1 MVLALTVLK
10 LFNFLAGGRGSK
22 GAPPPR
28 RSEWGYDWGKE
39 KLYNWNSLARI
50 AVEWLQMPEQHSKLT
65 NEIKVRNSAV
75 FFSFRQLI
83 WRNNNNNIKNR
94 GLGPPVDQ
102 RPWNFIPAF
111 RTQIGLPSLPFCLIW
126 QWHLTTFFG
135 KISVRRSKYCLEL
148 SINSGRIKISRWPF
162 HSCSFFEAFLTN

>member
-1 MVLALTVLK
+1 
-10 LFNFLAGGRGSK
+10 
-22 GAPPPR
+22 
-28 RSEWGYDWGKE
+28 
-39 KLYNWNSLARI
+39 
-50 AVEWLQMPEQHSKLT
+50 MPEQHNKLT

-75 FFSFRQLI
+75 FFSFSQLI

-102 RPWNFIPAF
+102 RPWNFIPTF

-126 QWHLTTFFG
+126 QWHLTTVFG

-148 SINSGRIKISRWPF
+148 SITSGRMKMAQWQCGKWQWHLTTVFGKISVRRSKYCLELSITSGRMKISRWPF
-162 HSCSFFEAFLTN
+162 HSCSFLEVFLTN